1 MTVRELIRLLTNHPA
16 DMRIVVN
23 GYECGYYDLSS
34 EQVSVAHIRLNTGK
48 QDWEGCHGD
57 IDDKPRPGG
66 QLTCRR
72 GAGLSPRV
80 ELTVTGR
87 N

>member
-1 MTVRELIRLLTNHPA
+1 MTVRELIRLLASHPA

-23 GYECGYYDLSS
+23 GYECGYDDLSS
-34 EQVSVAHIRLNTGK
+34 EQISVAHISLNTGK

-57 IDDKPRPGG
+57 VDDKPNSLVDNSPVVEA
-66 QLTCRR
+66 LVLRR
-72 GAGLSPRV
+72 VS
-80 ELTVTGR
+80 

>member
-1 MTVRELIRLLTNHPA
+1 MTVRELIRLLASHPA

-23 GYECGYYDLSS
+23 GYECGYDDLSS
-34 EQVSVAHIRLNTGK
+34 EQVSVAHIHLNTGK

-57 IDDKPRPGG
+57 IDDKPSGLVDNSPVVEA
-66 QLTCRR
+66 LVFRR
-72 GAGLSPRV
+72 VS
-80 ELTVTGR
+80 